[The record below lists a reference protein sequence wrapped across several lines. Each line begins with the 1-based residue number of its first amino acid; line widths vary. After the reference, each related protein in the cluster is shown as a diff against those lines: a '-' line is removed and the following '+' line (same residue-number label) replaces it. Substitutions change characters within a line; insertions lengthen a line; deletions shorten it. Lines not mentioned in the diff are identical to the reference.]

1 MYLKKKILHIYNI
14 QNNIFL
20 KDKVRN
26 KTLRRVKETTDL
38 LNPSMNKTG

>member
-1 MYLKKKILHIYNI
+1 MYVKKKILHIYR

-38 LNPSMNKTG
+38 LNPSMDITG